1 MAVRDPL
8 LLSKVRPKAFTLD
21 PELRVYFDNLEALLR
36 QNQRKLGSSETDIPI
51 TDANLSAIAGVDPDS
66 NTILVGDGSAWTGT
80 TAGSLAFQDTVSDD
94 DFTGVLS
101 VSKGGTGGSS
111 ITSAANVAARISLRA

>member
-36 QNQRKLGSSETDIPI
+36 QNQRRLGSSDTEIPVTD
-51 TDANLSAIAGVDPDS
+51 TNLLAISGVDPDA
-66 NTILVGDGSAWTGT
+66 NTMLLGNGSSWTGT

-101 VSKGGTGGSS
+101 VAKGGTGGASLTNDAV
-111 ITSAANVAARISLRA
+111 IAARISLRS